1 MKYLYEGTE
10 TVDSPGNNNIL
21 HKYTAVRS
29 L

>member
-1 MKYLYEGTE
+1 MKYLYKGME
-10 TVDSPGNNNIL
+10 TVDSPGYNNIL